1 MKIAISGATGFIGTH
16 LTRYLSGQGHE
27 VTGLG
32 RKWFGR
38 GNADHLAKLME
49 GMDVVINLAG
59 APVNHRWTTAYK
71 QELYDSRIIPTRM
84 LVDAI
89 NRTDRVRLFISA
101 SAVGYYPSR
110 GCYDEYSHVKSDG
123 FLAGLCRAWEAEPGL
138 IRKSARL
145 IITRF
150 GVVLSPEGGAFLQLI
165 RPLQS
170 RLATVI
176 GSGNQPFTWIALTDL
191 IGAMGFVIDQPGWSG
206 VFNFVTP
213 EQTTNAAFTAALA
226 RRYHARLTVKLPTVF
241 FRLFY
246 GEGAVL
252 LTEGQCVKPT
262 RLLEKEFQFQAP
274 TVEAFFKRI

>member
-89 NRTDRVRLFISA
+89 NRTDRVRLF
-101 SAVGYYPSR
+101 YF
-110 GCYDEYSHVKSDG
+110 G
-123 FLAGLCRAWEAEPGL
+123 FGGRILPFPGL
-138 IRKSARL
+138 LR
-145 IITRF
+145 
-150 GVVLSPEGGAFLQLI
+150 
-165 RPLQS
+165 
-170 RLATVI
+170 
-176 GSGNQPFTWIALTDL
+176 
-191 IGAMGFVIDQPGWSG
+191 
-206 VFNFVTP
+206 
-213 EQTTNAAFTAALA
+213 
-226 RRYHARLTVKLPTVF
+226 
-241 FRLFY
+241 
-246 GEGAVL
+246 
-252 LTEGQCVKPT
+252 
-262 RLLEKEFQFQAP
+262 
-274 TVEAFFKRI
+274 

>member
-89 NRTDRVRLFISA
+89 KK
-101 SAVGYYPSR
+101 
-110 GCYDEYSHVKSDG
+110 YDMDLVVCGHHQDFWSKLMS
-123 FLAGLCRAWEAEPGL
+123 
-138 IRKSARL
+138 SAR
-145 IITRF
+145 
-150 GVVLSPEGGAFLQLI
+150 QLI
-165 RPLQS
+165 NTVHVDMLIVPL
-170 RLATVI
+170 R
-176 GSGNQPFTWIALTDL
+176 DEE
-191 IGAMGFVIDQPGWSG
+191 D
-206 VFNFVTP
+206 
-213 EQTTNAAFTAALA
+213 E
-226 RRYHARLTVKLPTVF
+226 
-241 FRLFY
+241 
-246 GEGAVL
+246 
-252 LTEGQCVKPT
+252 
-262 RLLEKEFQFQAP
+262 
-274 TVEAFFKRI
+274 

>member
-1 MKIAISGATGFIGTH
+1 MG
-16 LTRYLSGQGHE
+16 
-27 VTGLG
+27 
-32 RKWFGR
+32 
-38 GNADHLAKLME
+38 
-49 GMDVVINLAG
+49 
-59 APVNHRWTTAYK
+59 
-71 QELYDSRIIPTRM
+71 
-84 LVDAI
+84 
-89 NRTDRVRLFISA
+89 
-101 SAVGYYPSR
+101 SR
-110 GCYDEYSHVKSDG
+110 GWTDPEVGQIDHYAFWG
-123 FLAGLCRAWEAEPGL
+123 G
-138 IRKSARL
+138 
-145 IITRF
+145 II
-150 GVVLSPEGGAFLQLI
+150 PEGGAFLQLI